1 MTYTETIKKVVYSL
15 AFVVA
20 LVLVVL
26 ALTLGLGLK
35 INSNV
40 VARAEGE
47 TQLLE
52 SITFGVNED
61 YQDDMTAVLVEGDS
75 IAPYTDAEFTV
86 TSLRSAGEVLE
97 NVYALYTSGELNGQ
111 KIALDNVLNGSNAKT
126 NNWKLYGVCGDF
138 TLIGEWT
145 AAQIQVTWE
154 LPNCTLY
161 LNLVQKT
168 LYTLPAKP

>member
-47 TQLLE
+47 TRLLE

-86 TSLRSAGEVLE
+86 TSLRSAGWK
-97 NVYALYTSGELNGQ
+97 YPF
-111 KIALDNVLNGSNAKT
+111 KWKT
-126 NNWKLYGVCGDF
+126 KMV
-138 TLIGEWT
+138 TLLMPIPPIRP
-145 AAQIQVTWE
+145 AI
-154 LPNCTLY
+154 TL
-161 LNLVQKT
+161 
-168 LYTLPAKP
+168 